1 MINPDIERKVLNILE
16 EEVVP
21 AQGCTEPIA
30 IAFTAA
36 KAREILGDTVE
47 RVVIKVSGNM
57 IKNVKSVVVPNSGGL
72 VGIET
77 SAAMGIVAGHSRRD
91 LMVISD
97 ITSEEMVLVNAFSMQ
112 LYGSDS
118 RRDRC
123 KTLCQSNGLC

>member
-1 MINPDIERKVLNILE
+1 MVLANVEEKILNILN

-36 KAREILGDTVE
+36 KAREILEEPIE

-77 SAAMGIVAGHSRRD
+77 SAAMGIVAGDSSRD
-91 LMVISD
+91 LMVISE
-97 ITSEEMVLVNAFSMQ
+97 IGRAHV
-112 LYGSDS
+112 
-118 RRDRC
+118 
-123 KTLCQSNGLC
+123 